1 MWLSLSCLPRPGQ
14 LNARKDMGLLV
25 VCTRTHTIIS
35 RLKVRATPT
44 RKRDHRLAPSPIV
57 SNGAGR
63 PGVLVVRRTAYTH
76 CWVCVRASLK
86 RSEGRCECVGKK
98 GVARSRASN
107 AHPSFPHS
115 SPPPQM
121 LNVKSGTRELACGG
135 QAFIATSLFDPSKH
149 IKRTQKAH
157 KHYRVS
163 APHNLLHIA
172 CLHSRVNDVQNI
184 KSTGSTP
191 RTNQPGCCC
200 ASLLRDRRTEKVFV

>member
-1 MWLSLSCLPRPGQ
+1 M
-14 LNARKDMGLLV
+14 
-25 VCTRTHTIIS
+25 
-35 RLKVRATPT
+35 
-44 RKRDHRLAPSPIV
+44 
-57 SNGAGR
+57 
-63 PGVLVVRRTAYTH
+63 LVVRRTAYTH
-76 CWVCVRASLK
+76 CWVCARASLK
-86 RSEGRCECVGKK
+86 RSEGRCECVWGRR
-98 GVARSRASN
+98 GLRARERAMHTPLS
-107 AHPSFPHS
+107 HTPPL
-115 SPPPQM
+115 PPQM